1 MIDTKLLRQKL
12 IDMAM
17 RGLLVEQRHEEGNA
31 TDLLEQ
37 IRTEKAALI
46 KKGQIKKEKPL
57 PEIKEEE
64 KPFAIPDSW
73 CWVRLG
79 EIGIFKK
86 GPFGSSLTKSMFVPK
101 SDDAIKVYEQKN
113 AIQKNST
120 LGSYYITRDYFESN
134 MQGFEV
140 FPGDIIVSCAG
151 TIGET
156 YLMPEN
162 MEKGIINQALMRI
175 KLVSSVYLGY
185 FLMYFDSVLKSSA
198 QKESRGSAL
207 KNIPPFDVLKKM
219 LVPLPPLAEQKRI
232 VAALEAS
239 LKLVDTIAKDSADL
253 DKALKFLR
261 QKVLD
266 MAMRGLLVE
275 QRPEEGNATDLLEQ
289 IRAEKAALIKIGKI
303 KKEKPLPEIKE
314 EEKPF
319 AIPVNWCW
327 VRLGEIFKLI
337 NGDRGKNYPA
347 KSSLYTE
354 GIPFISAVNLD
365 GCTVVKDEKLL
376 CVSEEQYN
384 KLGSGKLRLGDIVL
398 CIRGSLGK
406 HGRYPFDIGA
416 IASSLVIL
424 RNMSSDEEISTRYL
438 MNYLDTS
445 LFYSEID
452 KYDNGTAQPNLA
464 ADSVKKL
471 LVPLPPLA
479 EQKRIVAKLEQI
491 NALIETA
498 LN

>member
-17 RGLLVEQRHEEGNA
+17 RGLLVEQRQEEGNA

-37 IRTEKAALI
+37 IRAEKAALI

-79 EIGIFKK
+79 ECTSYTQTKEKISAKNISSDTWSLDLEDIEKETGKIIKYCTAGQRGIIGDKVVFHKGQVLYSKLRPYLKK
-86 GPFGSSLTKSMFVPK
+86 ILIAPNDGVCTSELVPFCAYGEILPQF
-101 SDDAIKVYEQKN
+101 IVYLLK
-113 AIQKNST
+113 T
-120 LGSYYITRDYFESN
+120 SYVDYVTNLAAYGTN
-134 MQGFEV
+134 MPRVG
-140 FPGDIIVSCAG
+140 
-151 TIGET
+151 
-156 YLMPEN
+156 
-162 MEKGIINQALMRI
+162 KGIMPNL
-175 KLVSSVYLGY
+175 
-185 FLMYFDSVLKSSA
+185 
-198 QKESRGSAL
+198 
-207 KNIPPFDVLKKM
+207 

-253 DKALKFLR
+253 DKALNFLR

-275 QRPEEGNATDLLEQ
+275 QRSEEGNATDLLEQ
-289 IRAEKAALIKIGKI
+289 IRAEKAALIKKGQI

-319 AIPVNWCW
+319 AIPANWCW
-327 VRLGEIFKLI
+327 VRLGEIVINRDSERVPLAEHEREGLDKVYDYYGASGVIDKVDRYLFSERLLLI
-337 NGDRGKNYPA
+337 GEDGANLLTRTKPIAFIAEGFYWVNNHAHVLQNTKALELNY
-347 KSSLYTE
+347 
-354 GIPFISAVNLD
+354 
-365 GCTVVKDEKLL
+365 L
-376 CVSEEQYN
+376 CYYINS
-384 KLGSGKLRLGDIVL
+384 I
-398 CIRGSLGK
+398 
-406 HGRYPFDIGA
+406 
-416 IASSLVIL
+416 SLV
-424 RNMSSDEEISTRYL
+424 
-438 MNYLDTS
+438 
-445 LFYSEID
+445 
-452 KYDNGTAQPNLA
+452 KYVTGTAQPKMNQLNMN
-464 ADSVKKL
+464 KI

-479 EQKRIVAKLEQI
+479 EQKRVVAKLEQI

>member
-17 RGLLVEQRHEEGNA
+17 RGLLVEQRQEEGNA
-31 TDLLEQ
+31 SDLLEEIRAEKAALIKKGQIKKEKPLPEIKEEEKPFAIPANWCWVRLGEIVSNNGQRVPDSTFVYIDIGSIDNNNHCLNKENKILEPCDAPSRARKIVQFGDLLYSTVRPYLHNICIIDRNFPYMPIASTGFAVMSCKSQVINKYLFFCLISAYFDKYVNKGENSRGALYPAIPEKKFYEGIIPLPPLAEQKRIVAALEASLKLVDTIAKDSADLDKALNFLRQKVLDMAMRGLLVEQRSEEGNASDLLEQ
-37 IRTEKAALI
+37 IRVEKAALI

-79 EIGIFKK
+79 EI
-86 GPFGSSLTKSMFVPK
+86 
-101 SDDAIKVYEQKN
+101 
-113 AIQKNST
+113 
-120 LGSYYITRDYFESN
+120 
-134 MQGFEV
+134 
-140 FPGDIIVSCAG
+140 
-151 TIGET
+151 
-156 YLMPEN
+156 
-162 MEKGIINQALMRI
+162 
-175 KLVSSVYLGY
+175 
-185 FLMYFDSVLKSSA
+185 
-198 QKESRGSAL
+198 
-207 KNIPPFDVLKKM
+207 
-219 LVPLPPLAEQKRI
+219 
-232 VAALEAS
+232 
-239 LKLVDTIAKDSADL
+239 
-253 DKALKFLR
+253 
-261 QKVLD
+261 
-266 MAMRGLLVE
+266 
-275 QRPEEGNATDLLEQ
+275 
-289 IRAEKAALIKIGKI
+289 
-303 KKEKPLPEIKE
+303 
-314 EEKPF
+314 
-319 AIPVNWCW
+319 
-327 VRLGEIFKLI
+327 FKLI

-347 KSSLYTE
+347 KSSLNTE

-365 GCTVVKDEKLL
+365 GRTVVKDEKLL

-384 KLGSGKLRLGDIVL
+384 KLGSGKLRCGDIVL

-438 MNYLDTS
+438 MNYLDAS

>member
-17 RGLLVEQRHEEGNA
+17 RGLLVEQRPEDGHA

-37 IRTEKAALI
+37 IRAEKAALI
-46 KKGQIKKEKPL
+46 KAGKIKKEKPL

-64 KPFAIPDSW
+64 KPFTIPANW

-86 GPFGSSLTKSMFVPK
+86 GPFGSSLTKSMFIPK
-101 SDDAIKVYEQKN
+101 DGNTIKVYEQKN
-113 AIQKNST
+113 AIQKDCA
-120 LGSYYITRDYFESN
+120 LGNYYISQEYFESN
-134 MQGFEV
+134 MRSFEV

-175 KLVSSVYLGY
+175 KLMTSVHLNY
-185 FLMYFDSVLKSSA
+185 FLTYFDSVLKSSA

-207 KNIPPFDVLKKM
+207 KNIPPFDILKKM

-232 VAALEAS
+232 VTALES
-239 LKLVDTIAKDSADL
+239 CLKLVDTIAKDSADL

-261 QKVLD
+261 QKMLD
-266 MAMRGLLVE
+266 MAVRGQLVE
-275 QRPEEGNATDLLEQ
+275 QRPEDGNATDLLEQ
-289 IRAEKAALIKIGKI
+289 IRAEKAALIKAGKI

-314 EEKPF
+314 EEKTF
-319 AIPVNWCW
+319 TIPANWCW
-327 VRLGEIFKLI
+327 VRLGELCKKV
-337 NGDRGKNYPA
+337 GAGSTPTGGK
-347 KSSLYTE
+347 
-354 GIPFISAVNLD
+354 AVYKDSGPMLLRSQNVYND
-365 GCTVVKDEKLL
+365 G
-376 CVSEEQYN
+376 
-384 KLGSGKLRLGDIVL
+384 LRLNEVARFDAELWSNRSSHVLPNDLLLNITASALGRSAIVP
-398 CIRGSLGK
+398 SLFEDADVNQ
-406 HGRYPFDIGA
+406 HV
-416 IASSLVIL
+416 LIL
-424 RNMSSDEEISTRYL
+424 RQVV
-438 MNYLDTS
+438 LDTVYYVHKAIIS
-445 LFYSEID
+445 PCVQAAIMRAQV
-452 KYDNGTAQPNLA
+452 GTTREGLSALNA
-464 ADSVKKL
+464 SRL
-471 LVPLPPLA
+471 LIPLPPLA

-491 NALIETA
+491 NALIETM

>member
-17 RGLLVEQRHEEGNA
+17 RGLLVEQRPEDGNA

-37 IRTEKAALI
+37 IRAEKAALI
-46 KKGQIKKEKPL
+46 KEGKIKKEKPL

-64 KPFAIPDSW
+64 KPFAIPANW

-86 GPFGSSLTKSMFVPK
+86 GPFGSSLTKSMFIPK
-101 SDDAIKVYEQKN
+101 DGNTIKVYEQKN
-113 AIQKNST
+113 AIQKDCA
-120 LGSYYITRDYFESN
+120 LGNYYISQEYFESN
-134 MQGFEV
+134 MRSFEV

-175 KLVSSVYLGY
+175 KLMTSVHLNY
-185 FLMYFDSVLKSSA
+185 FLTYFDSVLKSSA

-207 KNIPPFDVLKKM
+207 KNIPPFDILKKM

-232 VAALEAS
+232 VNALEAC

-261 QKVLD
+261 QKMLD
-266 MAMRGLLVE
+266 MAVRGQLVE
-275 QRPEEGNATDLLEQ
+275 QRPEDGKATDLLEQ
-289 IRAEKAALIKIGKI
+289 IRAEKAALIKAGKI

-314 EEKPF
+314 EDKPF
-319 AIPVNWCW
+319 AIPANWCW
-327 VRLGEIFKLI
+327 VRLGEI
-337 NGDRGKNYPA
+337 GSWCAGSTPPRNYPDYYKGNIPWLKTGDLNDNFIEKVPEFVSDLA
-347 KSSLYTE
+347 LQDCSLRLNPVGSVLIAMYGATI
-354 GIPFISAVNLD
+354 G
-365 GCTVVKDEKLL
+365 
-376 CVSEEQYN
+376 
-384 KLGSGKLRLGDIVL
+384 KLGILRVPMTTNQA
-398 CIRGSLGK
+398 CCACV
-406 HGRYPFDIGA
+406 PFDG
-416 IASSLVIL
+416 LFNL
-424 RNMSSDEEISTRYL
+424 Y
-438 MNYLDTS
+438 
-445 LFYSEID
+445 LFYFLMANKARFVSQ
-452 KYDNGTAQPNLA
+452 GAGGAQPNI
-464 ADSVKKL
+464 SKEKIIRFPM
-471 LVPLPPLA
+471 PLPPLA

-491 NALIETA
+491 NALIETM